1 MREREK
7 RERESVDMDVLVK
20 EREYVCVIERV
31 RERESLSVVIGVGSE
46 KLIYFSI
53 WRERDS
59 ALCFV
64 FIQRKWFSTPLL
76 LIAAFFWAQFNS

>member
-1 MREREK
+1 VKEKERERE
-7 RERESVDMDVLVK
+7 RERESGCVGER
-20 EREYVCVIERV
+20 EREYVCVS
-31 RERESLSVVIGVGSE
+31 ERESLSVVIGVGSE

-64 FIQRKWFSTPLL
+64 FIQRKWFSTPLP